1 MGRRASRT
9 VVPPVVAVTVL
20 FLLAFIPTATAGGGT
35 FATAEAVNNN
45 DLPVTKSG
53 SLSTSETWYKV
64 EAYYGDR
71 IIFDY
76 DVSCTTWFPLFDTC
90 EGQIKLF
97 DENQN
102 EIFSRNLYDGDGN
115 GQESTT
121 VTASAGTTGDP
132 KTDIFRAGTQ
142 WIYVRLKD
150 IDTAGDDGHDY
161 TLNIGLN
168 TNQRDQDTDGF
179 TDDQDDCDT
188 EEGTS
193 TEDRQGCPDRDGD
206 GWSDYGDSFPDEP
219 TQWADSDGDSYGDN
233 SAPAAAPDGCPQYYG
248 HSDQDRYGCRDTDGD
263 GWSDPDPTAIWSS
276 EPWSVADGADAF
288 HLDATQWSDW
298 DNDLFGDNWADEA
311 WGEWRNDSGLGQW
324 VENASTPDYCPREWG
339 SSTEDRY
346 GCVDTDED
354 GWSNPDDGWTYYP
367 WRCQNNGTDCADAFP
382 HDETQWEDRD
392 MDGFG
397 DNPDGNSPDAFPD
410 NPTQWLDS
418 DGDGYGDNSESDYEG
433 AWQSD
438 NFSSDPTQWAD
449 FDEDGY
455 GDNQSGNQPD
465 ACIYRAG
472 SSYQDRHGCP
482 DSDGDGWS
490 NPDSGWL
497 SHPSGFGDAF
507 PEEPSQWHDVDG
519 DGFGDNRSEGAW
531 QPDSCPATWGESTR
545 DRWGCPDSDGDG
557 SSDPQPELGWLAH
570 PMGLADAF
578 PADPTQWWDT
588 DGDGFGDNQNVGATG
603 PDRCKDDPGTS
614 YADRHGC
621 TDSDNDGYSD
631 LGDRFP
637 YDPSQW
643 QDSDGDGFGDNNGGH
658 QPDECPFDEV
668 SLGVSLIDRLGCP
681 DSDRDGYSDEDDNW
695 PAHPI
700 GTADAFPK
708 NRMQWKDTDGDGY
721 GDNMLGSLRDDC
733 PEVYGRSTVDKQ
745 GCPDSNGDGYSDD
758 YGSINAH
765 LALMASN
772 PTASLFSFLPP
783 LVIFLIVFA
792 IVVSIRSRG
801 GEFDE

>member
-1 MGRRASRT
+1 MGVRFHAVSRA
-9 VVPPVVAVTVL
+9 A
-20 FLLAFIPTATAGGGT
+20 LLAVIFCLVSTALPTAAADNTL
-35 FATAEAVNNN
+35 ATAATMT
-45 DLPVTKSG
+45 DGVTASG
-53 SLSTSETWYKV
+53 YVSKDGDTTDWWKIY
-64 EAYYGDR
+64 AYYGDVFQISVDTCCAAWYDGHDGTMGLYDSAGNELASTSFSDDQNGR
-71 IIFDY
+71 ILSISATSEDWYYFRIKAVPDLILTSEFDY
-76 DVSCTTWFPLFDTC
+76 DATPTLIKDNRDT
-90 EGQIKLF
+90 
-97 DENQN
+97 
-102 EIFSRNLYDGDGN
+102 
-115 GQESTT
+115 
-121 VTASAGTTGDP
+121 
-132 KTDIFRAGTQ
+132 
-142 WIYVRLKD
+142 
-150 IDTAGDDGHDY
+150 
-161 TLNIGLN
+161 
-168 TNQRDQDTDGF
+168 DQDGVV
-179 TDDQDDCDT
+179 DDDDDCED
-188 EEGTS
+188 EAGTS
-193 TEDRQGCPDRDGD
+193 TEDREGCPDRDGD
-206 GWSDYGDSFPDEP
+206 GWSDQGDSFPDEP

-233 SAPAAAPDGCPQYYG
+233 PAPAVNPDGCPQYFG

-288 HLDATQWSDW
+288 HLDETQWSDW
-298 DNDLFGDNWADEA
+298 DNDFFGDNWADEA

-324 VENASTPDYCPREWG
+324 LENASTPDYCPREWG

-382 HDETQWEDRD
+382 HDETQWKDRD

-519 DGFGDNRSEGAW
+519 DGFGDNSSEGAW